1 MNTGKESWQQEGN
14 SGRILLRQEWTTHCR
29 GVVAGKQ
36 ALGRS
41 SDTPPA
47 QFPAL
52 LQMELDS
59 GQGKGGVIRESLGQ
73 RWWWLLFLLLSQ
85 ISQEAEGRR
94 PGVGGIRDSGTLD
107 LKSPLNTPQRLLK
120 TFSMKILG

>member
-1 MNTGKESWQQEGN
+1 M
-14 SGRILLRQEWTTHCR
+14 
-29 GVVAGKQ
+29 AGKQ
-36 ALGRS
+36 ALRRN

-73 RWWWLLFLLLSQ
+73 RDGGGYCSFCNHRFHKELRGEDRGQ
-85 ISQEAEGRR
+85 
-94 PGVGGIRDSGTLD
+94 GGIRDSGTLD